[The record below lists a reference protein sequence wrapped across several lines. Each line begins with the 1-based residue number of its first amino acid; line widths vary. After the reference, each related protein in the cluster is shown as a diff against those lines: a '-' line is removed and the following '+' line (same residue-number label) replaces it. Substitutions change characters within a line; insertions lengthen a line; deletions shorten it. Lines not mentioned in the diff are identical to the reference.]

1 MKQGSLRVAKGALA
15 VIMSFT
21 LVGTMGNDLVV
32 VKENGEQVLV
42 HHEERALPE
51 KFRLEPIMEVEDFN
65 GKKKK
70 SNAKTKVLVRPKNI
84 NKRYL

>member
-51 KFRLEPIMEVEDFN
+51 KFRLQ
-65 GKKKK
+65 K
-70 SNAKTKVLVRPKNI
+70 
-84 NKRYL
+84 